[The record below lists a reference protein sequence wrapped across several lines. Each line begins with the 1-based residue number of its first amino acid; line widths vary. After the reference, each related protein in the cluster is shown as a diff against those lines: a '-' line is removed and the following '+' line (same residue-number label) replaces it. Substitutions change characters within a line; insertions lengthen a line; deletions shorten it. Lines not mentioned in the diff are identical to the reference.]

1 MKKRIYYLVFILA
14 SFIGYTGYSQSY
26 EEPEALGLPG
36 DNLNL
41 YAVLDIF
48 QKSATIEKFEQSLN
62 DDSSKINNLDLDNDG
77 KVDFIK
83 VKTEKEGDNFMFV
96 LQVELNKNDV
106 QDVAVVFVNKDK
118 SKKITIQIVGD
129 ENLYGKN
136 YVVEPLDSKNAT
148 TTANPGY
155 TGTETVTVA
164 AAPVSVAVSP
174 VVVYL
179 YSPVYVPYY
188 PPYYYGY
195 YPPYFR
201 PWAPLYF
208 SVYYH
213 NHYHYHNHYYRP
225 PYYHYPSH
233 YNNYYSR
240 RSTSVVVV
248 NNTRNGNYKRTYN
261 GNNYRKPNNPTT
273 RPSTRPNNRPTTP
286 SSRPTSSSTA
296 RPSARPTAP
305 STRPA
310 SPSTARPS
318 TSPTRPSTRPVSPSK
333 TRPATPTARPVAPV
347 SRPASTTRSSNQTAR
362 PANTRSSSNQS
373 NERQSSQRNR

>member
-1 MKKRIYYLVFILA
+1 MKKRIYYFALILA
-14 SFIGYTGYSQSY
+14 GFISYAGYSQSN

-36 DNLNL
+36 DDLNL

-48 QKSATIEKFEQSLN
+48 QNSTTIEKFEQSLN
-62 DDSSKINNLDLDNDG
+62 DENSKINNLDLDNDG

-118 SKKITIQIVGD
+118 NKKITVQIVGD

-136 YVVEPLDSKNAT
+136 YVVEPLDSKGAT
-148 TTANPGY
+148 TTVNPGY
-155 TGTETVTVA
+155 TGAETVTAATTTVNIVA
-164 AAPVSVAVSP
+164 SP

-195 YPPYFR
+195 YPHYFR

-225 PYYHYPSH
+225 PYYHYPTH

-240 RSTSVVVV
+240 RSTSVVVI

-261 GNNYRKPNNPTT
+261 GNNYRKPNNPAVRPTT
-273 RPSTRPNNRPTTP
+273 RPKSPSTSRPVVPSTRP
-286 SSRPTSSSTA
+286 SS
-296 RPSARPTAP
+296 RPTAP
-305 STRPA
+305 STRPV
-310 SPSTARPS
+310 SPSTSRPVAPS
-318 TSPTRPSTRPVSPSK
+318 TRPTTPSTRPVSPS
-333 TRPATPTARPVAPV
+333 TRPAATRPSSTRQAKPSAKPV
-347 SRPASTTRSSNQTAR
+347 
-362 PANTRSSSNQS
+362 NTRTSAHQS
-373 NERQSSQRNR
+373 APRQPSQRNR

>member
-1 MKKRIYYLVFILA
+1 MKKSMYYLAIILF
-14 SFIGYTGYSQSY
+14 SFISYSGYSQSN

-36 DNLNL
+36 DDLNL
-41 YAVLDIF
+41 YAVLDVF
-48 QKSATIEKFEQSLN
+48 QNSTTIEKFEESLN
-62 DDSSKINNLDLDNDG
+62 DDNTKINNLDLDNDG

-118 SKKITIQIVGD
+118 KKEVSIQIVGD

-136 YVVEPLDSKNAT
+136 YIVEPLESKNAT
-148 TTANPGY
+148 TTINSGY
-155 TGTETVTVA
+155 TGSEKVVVPAT
-164 AAPVSVAVSP
+164 VSVVRSP

-195 YPPYFR
+195 YPHYFR
-201 PWAPLYF
+201 PWAPLF
-208 SVYYH
+208 FNVYYY

-225 PYYHYPSH
+225 PYYRYPSH
-233 YNNYYSR
+233 YNHYYSR

-248 NNTRNGNYKRTYN
+248 NNTRNGNYNRTYN

-273 RPSTRPNNRPTTP
+273 RSSTRPNNLSTTP
-286 SSRPTSSSTA
+286 SV
-296 RPSARPTAP
+296 
-305 STRPA
+305 
-310 SPSTARPS
+310 
-318 TSPTRPSTRPVSPSK
+318 RPVSPSK
-333 TRPATPTARPVAPV
+333 IRPTTSTARPTRTEL
-347 SRPASTTRSSNQTAR
+347 RPASTARSSDKTAR
-362 PANTRSSSNQS
+362 PANMRSSSNQP
-373 NERQSSQRNR
+373 NTRRSSQRNR